1 MAATGSGVQYEEL
14 KAQISVIH
22 TVISP
27 VSLSS
32 EIPSALVRASNSR
45 ECDVNAYIF
54 HSFSWNNSGFDYIRK
69 DLLKISLLFLTVIKL
84 A

>member
-1 MAATGSGVQYEEL
+1 MAATASGVQYKEL

-27 VSLSS
+27 VSLFP
-32 EIPSALVRASNSR
+32 EIPSAPARASNSR
-45 ECDVNAYIF
+45 QCDVNAYIF
-54 HSFSWNNSGFDYIRK
+54 HSFSWNNSGFDYVMK

-84 A
+84 V

>member
-1 MAATGSGVQYEEL
+1 MAATGSRVQYEEL

-32 EIPSALVRASNSR
+32 EIPSALARANNSR
-45 ECDVNAYIF
+45 QCDVNAYIF

-69 DLLKISLLFLTVIKL
+69 DLLKISLLFLIVIKL